1 EPADGPEG
9 LIAVGFETR
18 VRQQVVP
25 ISLGIE
31 RLWQEDRDAGNV
43 DVAGFV
49 IEAGG
54 DLQSPGAD
62 TEPIEEAIIGIEPI
76 ERRIVVAETAKVA
89 REQLGAKAQAWRQLL
104 GKVDPNFAELEA
116 TVLGL
121 REEVVVRGVDESLT
135 DETVCFEVEPAVF
148 CFALSNGVAAAGDE
162 QQRASQRMT
171 EPGAAALGPVETT
184 HESGSHLPKTASRC
198 QGTCKS
204 LATTELG
211 RRLGQVQSTRQLG
224 DKAREGAFWAGA
236 CGIAQ
241 CRSSLVT
248 LRVFRSVP
256 N

>member
-1 EPADGPEG
+1 MAGGQQAVPLKHLHYFRGELNVLVGTKRQRTEGSGQAVDRSRPHHPSSSNVWDGILDVGGRVGRFEIDGSRVQAIVEPADGPEG

-43 DVAGFV
+43 EVAGFV

-62 TEPIEEAIIGIEPI
+62 TEPIEEAIIGIEPT

-104 GKVDPNFAELEA
+104 GKVDPDFAELEA

-135 DETVCFEVEPAVF
+135 DETVCFEVE
-148 CFALSNGVAAAGDE
+148 
-162 QQRASQRMT
+162 
-171 EPGAAALGPVETT
+171 
-184 HESGSHLPKTASRC
+184 
-198 QGTCKS
+198 
-204 LATTELG
+204 
-211 RRLGQVQSTRQLG
+211 
-224 DKAREGAFWAGA
+224 
-236 CGIAQ
+236 
-241 CRSSLVT
+241 
-248 LRVFRSVP
+248 
-256 N
+256 